1 MPREAAGQVEARPAE
16 ASRRG
21 NVAGPRRDREQGVCV
36 CDCVCVHV
44 RNVHCVYVLVHDALH
59 KSPAMTQCR
68 QTVHFESLNQ

>member
-1 MPREAAGQVEARPAE
+1 
-16 ASRRG
+16 
-21 NVAGPRRDREQGVCV
+21 V